1 VVSECARVRQVVEML
16 ATGARFP
23 GDLALASHASLRDD
37 YEASSKELDW
47 IVDYAMRQRGIT
59 GARLTGA
66 GWGGCAIAFGDED
79 ALRALEASLPN
90 AYQQAIGHEPRTWL
104 VSADDGARVDG

>member
-1 VVSECARVRQVVEML
+1 
-16 ATGARFP
+16 
-23 GDLALASHASLRDD
+23 LRDD

-47 IVDYAMRQRGIT
+47 IVDYAMHQRGIT

-66 GWGGCAIAFGDED
+66 GWGGCAIAFGEED

-104 VSADDGARVDG
+104 VSADDGARIDG